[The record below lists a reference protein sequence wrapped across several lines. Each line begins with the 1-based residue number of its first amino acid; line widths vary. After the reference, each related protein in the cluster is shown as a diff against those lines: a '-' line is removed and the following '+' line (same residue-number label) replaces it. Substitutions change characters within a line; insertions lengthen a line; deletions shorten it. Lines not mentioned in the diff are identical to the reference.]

1 MRSTRIYYEGSI
13 RTGAELTL
21 PPGAS
26 NHLVRVLR
34 SRPGSE
40 LTVFNGQGGEFNAV
54 LLNEDSKAAQVE
66 ITGFVDSNR
75 ESRLHI
81 TLVQGLSRGEHM
93 DTSIQKATELGVSEI
108 IPVICERSLN
118 IKKERVAR
126 KHARWQQ
133 IAISACEQSGR
144 TIVPVV
150 HENTAFGQAISHVDA
165 GMKLVMDPA
174 AGNRLR
180 GIEPGEPSVCILC
193 GPEGGLTDQEI
204 DHATAHGFIK
214 ISTGPRIL
222 RTETAGPALIAAL
235 QTLWGDM
242 G

>member
-1 MRSTRIYYEGSI
+1 MRSTRIYYEGGI

-34 SRPGSE
+34 SRPGFE
-40 LTVFNGQGGEFNAV
+40 LTVFNGKGGEFNAV
-54 LLNEDSKAAQVE
+54 LLTEDPKAARVE
-66 ITGFVDSNR
+66 ITGFVDSDR
-75 ESRLHI
+75 ESSLHI

-108 IPVICERSLN
+108 IPVSCERSLT
-118 IKKERVAR
+118 IRKERGAR

-150 HENTAFGQAISHVDA
+150 HESTVFGQAVSNVAA

-180 GIEPGEPSVCILC
+180 GIEPREPSVCILC